1 MITNLRNKLLERIQ
15 GILGNNYSRLSFS
28 SDISQN
34 TSGKTSKKYSV
45 SALGAFEAQGV
56 TSSITLDQQFEV
68 TLTDSFQ
75 TPKNSLNDNEKYDKG
90 LALQDKALELYSD
103 FVSNKSLISSQII
116 IVNNFNMNE
125 LEYLDEEKVVILK
138 FNFNLKYKI

>member
-90 LALQDKALELYSD
+90 LALQDKCLRAL
-103 FVSNKSLISSQII
+103 Q
-116 IVNNFNMNE
+116 
-125 LEYLDEEKVVILK
+125 
-138 FNFNLKYKI
+138 